1 MYHCKNLCI
10 IQYLEVKRNLKG
22 SLSALTKPQRV
33 LFSLKAVA
41 WVLKVNRFYFKTTG
55 RCKPPEQWKC
65 NNREVVT
72 ITVGEPKAIAK
83 LK

>member
-22 SLSALTKPQRV
+22 SLSALTKPQHV
-33 LFSLKAVA
+33 LFSLKAVV
-41 WVLKVNRFYFKTTG
+41 WVLKVNRFYFKTTR
-55 RCKPPEQWKC
+55 RCKPPEQWKYS
-65 NNREVVT
+65 NREIVA
-72 ITVGEPKAIAK
+72 ITVGKPKTIAK

>member
-22 SLSALTKPQRV
+22 SLSALTKPQHV
-33 LFSLKAVA
+33 LFSLKAVVR
-41 WVLKVNRFYFKTTG
+41 VLKVNRFYFKTTR
-55 RCKPPEQWKC
+55 RCKPPEQWKYS
-65 NNREVVT
+65 NREIVA
-72 ITVGEPKAIAK
+72 ITVGKPKAIAK